1 MMKDEK
7 LRIKPQQ
14 RMLGSMMVPLKKPAR
29 RVLPQRRGGA
39 EVFLVMNDQ
48 KTVSHFRKTGFD
60 EF

>member
-48 KTVSHFRKTGFD
+48 KNRPPFQKDGF
-60 EF
+60 